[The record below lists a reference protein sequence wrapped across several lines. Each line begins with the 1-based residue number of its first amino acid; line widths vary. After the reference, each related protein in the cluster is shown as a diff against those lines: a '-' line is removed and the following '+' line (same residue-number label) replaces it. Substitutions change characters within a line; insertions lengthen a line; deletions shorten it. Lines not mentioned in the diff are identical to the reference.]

1 MNMRPMEVHTMESVT
16 WLRPVVALFVLATA
30 AGCGSTPEAGD
41 ADAGSDVDAPDVD
54 VDTCTPERMCHADFP
69 CWDRSFC
76 RDQRTV
82 VQCEPVGCWSPRVCG
97 TSCCE
102 GGSCLESLEAP
113 TVCSEGLFCFED
125 PNGYPEGFRGP
136 GRVARCLPDPDADA
150 GESSDADYDAYSRH
164 EVFEPYC
171 R

>member
-1 MNMRPMEVHTMESVT
+1 MVESAT
-16 WLRPVVALFVLATA
+16 WLRPVVVLLTVFPAVGCEA
-30 AGCGSTPEAGD
+30 ASQAGD
-41 ADAGSDVDAPDVD
+41 VDADGEVDASDVDEYS
-54 VDTCTPERMCHADFP
+54 CTPERMCHADFP
-69 CWDRSFC
+69 CRDRSFC
-76 RDQRTV
+76 RDPGTV

-150 GESSDADYDAYSRH
+150 GGDPDADYDAYSRP